1 MLFIVLIAGSPILGV
16 AFAASVVGLR
26 LQGMYFPLSFSRLAR
41 EELVAMQRTE
51 RSAARRHAAQPSQG
65 DAPAPPCSGGS
76 WREVLGL
83 PLNEHRRSVAH
94 QAYRTLARVYHP
106 DLNGSNAA
114 MQLVNDA
121 WKQAKKE
128 LVLQ

>member
-1 MLFIVLIAGSPILGV
+1 VLVAGSPILGV

-26 LQGMYFPLSFSRLAR
+26 LQGLHLPLKFKRLTR
-41 EELVAMQRTE
+41 DELTAMLLME
-51 RSAARRHAAQPSQG
+51 RIAARRHKTGAQSSQG
-65 DAPAPPCSGGS
+65 NAPVAAHSGGN
-76 WREVLGL
+76 WRAVLGL

-94 QAYRTLARVYHP
+94 QAYRTLARVNHP
-106 DLNGSNAA
+106 DHSGSNAA